1 MPNTRRPR
9 RAYSLIEV
17 LVACAVLGAGT
28 ASLALALSSDHR
40 LRTMTAAHQGAARRA
55 RVHLEWLAA
64 RACGADTGGATLTEW
79 GTEAWRASVTG
90 GSWRLVDSLRVRGSK
105 VPLVIDAL
113 VACTP

>member
-1 MPNTRRPR
+1 MPNARRPR

-17 LVACAVLGAGT
+17 LVACAVLGAGA

-40 LRTMTAAHQGAARRA
+40 LRTMAAAQLGAGRRA
-55 RVHLEWLAA
+55 RVYLELLAA
-64 RACGADTGGATLTEW
+64 RACGADTGGAGVAEW
-79 GTEAWRASVTG
+79 GTEEWRASVTG
-90 GSWRLVDSLRVRGSK
+90 RSWRLIDSLRLRGSK